1 MTFTDANPG
10 VSPDAVP
17 TFRQWCE
24 LVGAGGEQDRVMNF
38 QEWVKALGISPKS
51 GRRLIESGDCPPI
64 VQLSPNRIGIR
75 VCDHRAWLAARVRK
89 RQAK

>member
-1 MTFTDANPG
+1 MTFTDANL
-10 VSPDAVP
+10 SPDAVP

-64 VQLSPNRIGIR
+64 I
-75 VCDHRAWLAARVRK
+75 
-89 RQAK
+89 